1 MLKFKTN
8 ATQII
13 LTLAFACHS
22 LLAAQPS
29 RKVQLGI
36 DVLLQEQIQLIKGKR
51 VGLITNPTGVNSALV
66 STIDLLKAQPDV
78 QLVALFGPEHGVR
91 GDIYAGEK
99 VDNFIDAKTGV
110 PVYSLYGKT
119 KKPTPEMLQ
128 DIDVLIYD
136 IQDIG
141 NRTYTYIYT
150 MALAMEAAREQQKK
164 FIVLDR
170 PNPLGGE
177 LVEGPIL
184 NPRFSSFIGLY
195 PIPYIYGLTVGE
207 LARYFNEEFN
217 IKCDLTVVPMKGWQ
231 RSMTF
236 AETGL
241 TWVPTSPHIP
251 HALTALYCA
260 ITGCMGELN
269 TVNVGVGYTAPFE
282 FIGLPG
288 INGDSLA
295 QFLNQ
300 LRLPGV
306 HFRAISYRPYYGNQ
320 QQTALQGIQIHILN
334 QKILKPMLT
343 QLAIAQALVKLYPEK
358 EIFNTPRVESFDKAC
373 GTDRIRLELL
383 AGKSAAE
390 LYHSWDNEVAQF
402 RQKCK
407 PYLLYQ

>member
-1 MLKFKTN
+1 MLRFKTN
-8 ATQII
+8 ATQVV

-22 LLAAQPS
+22 LLTAQPS

-36 DVLLQEQIQLIKGKR
+36 DVLLQEKIQLIKGKR
-51 VGLITNPTGVNSALV
+51 VGLITNPTGVNSVLV
-66 STIDLLKAQPDV
+66 STVDLLKAQPDV

-150 MALAMEAAREQQKK
+150 MALAMEAARQQQKK

-184 NPRFSSFIGLY
+184 DPRFSSFIGLY

-251 HALTALYCA
+251 HALTAFYCA
-260 ITGCMGELN
+260 TTGCIGELN

-306 HFRAISYRPYYGNQ
+306 YFRAISYRPYYGNQ
-320 QQTALQGIQIHILN
+320 QQIALQGIQIHILN
-334 QKILKPMLT
+334 QKIFKPMLI

-390 LYHSWDNEVAQF
+390 LYQSWDNEVAQF